1 MKKLIVAILAIAML
15 ASSPAHAWYR
25 GGGYGYGWGG
35 GYRPGWGGGYYGGW
49 NRGWGYGG
57 GWNNGAAIGLGVG
70 AALLGGAIA
79 AGAMSQQRY
88 YGTQCPVYDGWG
100 NFIGYQWC

>member
-1 MKKLIVAILAIAML
+1 MKKLIVAIVALTML
-15 ASSPAHAWYR
+15 AASPAHAWYR
-25 GGGYGYGWGG
+25 GGYGGWG
-35 GYRPGWGGGYYGGW
+35 GYRPGWGYGGGYYGGW